1 MHDFL
6 LQCFGGV
13 YPSINKASL
22 HLAVDFSCIVVITV
36 QQFSPSREFPFAIIV
51 NSQVRKFGIDCLV
64 IFLSR
69 DFFFLV
75 LLEALGIFFPIFALI
90 IPFTWNPEY
99 SPAPPPPPGR
109 LIHELRALSKK
120 CSDFLS
126 ISWNQAVSKVIFRI
140 SV

>member
-1 MHDFL
+1 MFR
-6 LQCFGGV
+6 GV
-13 YPSINKASL
+13 SINRASL
-22 HLAVDFSCIVVITV
+22 HLAVDFLSIVVITV
-36 QQFSPSREFPFAIIV
+36 QQLSPSQEFAFAIV

-69 DFFFLV
+69 DFFFSFV
-75 LLEALGIFFPIFALI
+75 ESSGNFFPIFALI

-99 SPAPPPPPGR
+99 PPPGR

>member
-1 MHDFL
+1 MFR
-6 LQCFGGV
+6 GV
-13 YPSINKASL
+13 SINRASL
-22 HLAVDFSCIVVITV
+22 HLAVDFLSIVVITV
-36 QQFSPSREFPFAIIV
+36 QQLSPSQEFPFAKV

-69 DFFFLV
+69 DFFFSFV
-75 LLEALGIFFPIFALI
+75 ESSGIFSPIFALI

-99 SPAPPPPPGR
+99 PPPPGR